1 VRSTGPDPGDG
12 SVVREGS
19 MPSSRA
25 RSHWWQRGRS
35 KGTYR
40 GHDRRGVVAA
50 EETSPGPVF
59 VVAGLGLLGLMLFV
73 IVGRTAPLELD
84 PSTAPVLVAQ
94 LDAGGFAVALLVAAL
109 CFVRWRLVGEAAV
122 LWLGSAA
129 ATFAAFALGHG
140 YVQAIS
146 EVTGNAGLL
155 WLQPASRLVVIGL
168 VVCALLSPEVDATL
182 RPSRIVGGAVAVIAI
197 STLLLQLLPEAG
209 VIVATSSD
217 AIVTP
222 GDAARIGST
231 ALVGIWLG
239 LAVWSLW
246 VGLHSR
252 HIFAWFGLLF
262 FALAFER
269 LFSLIPAE
277 PGFLGVVGPPLLR
290 VYGLL
295 CAVLGATNELARA
308 YVKQGTKLLESV
320 TSERSSAARIQ
331 VELASQAERAHET
344 ANALASIE
352 GATIT
357 LQRYQDQLE
366 PAARDRLTYAV
377 SAEIQRLQQLVSIS
391 PRPATSGRFRPLEAF
406 AAVITCTRWEGA
418 TVTVDIPGH
427 LVALGQPAETTQ
439 VLQNLLHNASRY
451 AGGQIVVRGSLQ
463 DDRVIIRVEDE
474 GPGIALDERE
484 SIFTRGVRGRSS
496 GNQPGSGLGLYI
508 SSRLMHQQGGDIHVE
523 ASPSGGA
530 CFVVSLPGFSELAT
544 DDGVLEQSLDQAD
557 EVDELALESHRSVLL
572 FPHHRQRRTRGIE
585 DEDGFRDDVAR

>member
-1 VRSTGPDPGDG
+1 VRSSCAPSRWWHRERSDGP
-12 SVVREGS
+12 
-19 MPSSRA
+19 
-25 RSHWWQRGRS
+25 
-35 KGTYR
+35 YR

-50 EETSPGPVF
+50 EESSPGPVF
-59 VVAGLGLLGLMLFV
+59 VVAGLGLLGLMLLL
-73 IVGRTAPLELD
+73 IAGRTVRAQID
-84 PSTAPVLVAQ
+84 PSTAPVLAAQ

-129 ATFAAFALGHG
+129 AIFAAFALGFG

-146 EVTGNAGLL
+146 EATDNAGLL
-155 WLQPASRLVVIGL
+155 WLQPASRVVVVGL
-168 VVCALLSPEVDATL
+168 VVCALRSPEVDATL

-197 STLLLQLLPEAG
+197 STVLLQLLPEAG
-209 VIVATSSD
+209 GFVATSGD
-217 AIVTP
+217 AVIAA
-222 GDAARIGST
+222 GDAAHLGST
-231 ALVGIWLG
+231 AFVGIWFG

-246 VGLHSR
+246 AGLHNR

-269 LFSLIPAE
+269 LVSVMPADPGSLGMA
-277 PGFLGVVGPPLLR
+277 GPSLLR

-320 TSERSSAARIQ
+320 TSERNTSARIQ
-331 VELASQAERAHET
+331 VELAGQAERAHEA

-366 PAARDRLTYAV
+366 PAAREQLTEAV

-391 PRPATSGRFRPLEAF
+391 PRPAPGGRFRPVEAF
-406 AAVITCTRWEGA
+406 AAVITCARWEGA
-418 TVTVDIPGH
+418 TVAVDIPVH

-463 DDRVIIRVEDE
+463 GDRVVIRVEDE
-474 GPGIALDERE
+474 GPGIPLDERE
-484 SIFTRGVRGRSS
+484 SIFTRGVRGSSS

-523 ASPSGGA
+523 ASLSGGA
-530 CFVVSLPGFSELAT
+530 CFVVSLPGFSELTAV
-544 DDGVLEQSLDQAD
+544 DGVLEQSLDQAD
-557 EVDELALESHRSVLL
+557 EVDELALGSHRPVVL
-572 FPHHRQRRTRGIE
+572 FPYHRQRRTRGIE
-585 DEDGFRDDVAR
+585 DKDGFRDDIAR